1 MSNQSII
8 VSSNEESYIT
18 ATILVP
24 TPIKR
29 SPMPKQRREPGPNVD
44 LSKTSWIYEYLYR
57 GNGVTS
63 KGWKDAS
70 MQDSWKNI
78 LNPEEGFLVL
88 LQILASLRCATS
100 DFAWG

>member
-57 GNGVTS
+57 GNGGDV
-63 KGWKDAS
+63 KGVERCIDA
-70 MQDSWKNI
+70 
-78 LNPEEGFLVL
+78 GFLEKHPKSGGRL
-88 LQILASLRCATS
+88 LGIAADLGKFEMCN
-100 DFAWG
+100 F